1 MGLFHADLDED
12 FLLQMYKKA
21 KKNFNSCI
29 LDKNNDYLLEELK
42 TPLENVELRN
52 CSEQFKFNL
61 LEVKDF
67 TIETT
72 IQLFIENEIIGK
84 YSYIESSQGFFID
97 DVLVFY

>member
-1 MGLFHADLDED
+1 MDLFHADLDED

-29 LDKNNDYLLEELK
+29 LYKNNDYLLEELK
-42 TPLENVELRN
+42 TPLEDVELRN
-52 CSEQFKFNL
+52 CSVQFKFDFV
-61 LEVKDF
+61 EVKNF

-72 IQLFIENEIIGK
+72 IGLYIENEIIGK
-84 YSYIESSQGFFID
+84 YSYIESSQGSVID

>member
-1 MGLFHADLDED
+1 MDLFHADLDED
-12 FLLQMYKKA
+12 FLLQMYRKA
-21 KKNFNSCI
+21 NKSFNSCI

-52 CSEQFKFNL
+52 YSVQFIFNS
-61 LEVKDF
+61 LEFKNF

-72 IQLFIENEIIGK
+72 IQLYIENEIIGK
-84 YSYIESSQGFFID
+84 YSYIEGSQGSFID